1 MTSARGIGLLLP
13 SDRAVLPLPVHRRF
27 AHCCF
32 IDVVRRGSSAN
43 GCLFRS
49 PAPAPAQ
56 EFKRTEESP
65 ATEKKV
71 HNIGFKQRGFI
82 HEYDFY

>member
-13 SDRAVLPLPVHRRF
+13 SDRGRSSLFLFTAGSPT
-27 AHCCF
+27 AAF
-32 IDVVRRGSSAN
+32 IDVVRRDRAN

-71 HNIGFKQRGFI
+71 HNIGLKQRGFI

>member
-1 MTSARGIGLLLP
+1 MNA
-13 SDRAVLPLPVHRRF
+13 AKK
-27 AHCCF
+27 
-32 IDVVRRGSSAN
+32 
-43 GCLFRS
+43 
-49 PAPAPAQ
+49 
-56 EFKRTEESP
+56 EEKRTEESP